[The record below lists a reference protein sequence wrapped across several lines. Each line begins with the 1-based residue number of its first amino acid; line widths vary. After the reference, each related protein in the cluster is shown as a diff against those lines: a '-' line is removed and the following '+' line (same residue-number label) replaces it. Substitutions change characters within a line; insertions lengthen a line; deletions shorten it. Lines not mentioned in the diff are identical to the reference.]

1 MENFMDL
8 ANLNLLEEKL
18 RNLLAFVTTLQ
29 EENRKIKTELIEGT
43 SLEKM
48 LDQKKRQQLRIKIEG
63 LLELLKDF

>member
-1 MENFMDL
+1 MDL
-8 ANLNLLEEKL
+8 ANLNLLEERL

-48 LDQKKRQQLRIKIEG
+48 LDQKKRQQLRTKIEG

>member
-1 MENFMDL
+1 MDL
-8 ANLNLLEEKL
+8 ANLNLLEERL

-48 LDQKKRQQLRIKIEG
+48 LDQKKRQQLRTKIEG
-63 LLELLKDF
+63 LLELLKDY

>member
-1 MENFMDL
+1 MDL
-8 ANLNLLEEKL
+8 ANLNMLEERL

-48 LDQKKRQQLRIKIEG
+48 LDQKKRQQLRTKIEG

>member
-1 MENFMDL
+1 MDL
-8 ANLNLLEEKL
+8 ANLNLLEERL
-18 RNLLAFVTTLQ
+18 RNLLVFVTTLQ

-48 LDQKKRQQLRIKIEG
+48 LDQKKRQQLRTKIEG

>member
-1 MENFMDL
+1 MNL

-18 RNLLAFVTTLQ
+18 RNLLAFVTKLQ

-48 LDQKKRQQLRIKIEG
+48 LDQKKRQQLRTKIEG
-63 LLELLKDF
+63 LLELLKDY

>member
-1 MENFMDL
+1 MDL
-8 ANLNLLEEKL
+8 ANLNLLEERL

-48 LDQKKRQQLRIKIEG
+48 LDQKKNFQVFLTFRTI
-63 LLELLKDF
+63 

>member
-1 MENFMDL
+1 MDP
-8 ANLNLLEEKL
+8 ANLNMLEERL

-48 LDQKKRQQLRIKIEG
+48 LDQKKRQQLRTKIEG